1 MVISSSGGDGDVPKV
16 ECFPNILDESKIT
29 GTFKNIKPI
38 GLFCK
43 EVIYHIHKSGLR
55 ISFLEVPYYY
65 KEAL

>member
-1 MVISSSGGDGDVPKV
+1 MVISSSGGDVPKV

-43 EVIYHIHKSGLR
+43 EVIYHIRKSGLR
-55 ISFLEVPYYY
+55 ISF
-65 KEAL
+65 